1 MNQISKLS
9 NENLLGT
16 FIPHEAALQLIAE
29 HHTMYD
35 ALMNTTQMELSS
47 IKNLGSSRIRRIQ
60 CLREIFTRLQ
70 NETRNQ
76 IKAVN
81 SPKDIAAYLT
91 NMENLQQEQFRVVA
105 LNTKNGIIAE
115 KIITQGTVNASIVS
129 PREVFHSAIR
139 NMAASIII
147 AHNHPSGD
155 PNPSNEDIAV
165 TEAIVKVGDIM
176 GIPVV
181 DHVIIGKNR
190 FYSFKESGLMKS
202 KDT

>member
-9 NENLLGT
+9 NENLLGA
-16 FIPHEAALQLIAE
+16 FIPQEAALQLIAE

-35 ALMNTTQMELSS
+35 VLMNTTEMELSS
-47 IKNLGSSRIRRIQ
+47 IKTLGSSRIRRIQ

-91 NMENLQQEQFRVVA
+91 NMENLQQEQFRVIA
-105 LNTKNGIIAE
+105 LNTKNGILAE

-155 PNPSNEDIAV
+155 PKPSKEDIEV

-176 GIPVV
+176 NIPVL
-181 DHVIIGKNR
+181 DHIIMGKNR
-190 FYSFKESGLMKS
+190 FYSFKESGLMKFE
-202 KDT
+202 DR